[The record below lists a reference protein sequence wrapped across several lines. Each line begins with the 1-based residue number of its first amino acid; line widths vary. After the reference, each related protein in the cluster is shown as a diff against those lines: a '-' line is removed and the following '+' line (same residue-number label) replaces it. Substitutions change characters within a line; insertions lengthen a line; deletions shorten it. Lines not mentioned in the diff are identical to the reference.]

1 MASNE
6 IQLDFGKRIRNK
18 RKSLRMSLRELAEKS
33 QLTAGFL
40 GQIERGESSPSVTT
54 LVRIAQS
61 LEIAVS
67 DLIDS
72 HYDQNKE
79 QSEVESHSSRANIP
93 MISNESPVFDIKID
107 LLFRNFNRKMEFFRT
122 RLKPG
127 ICREI
132 NPLPDPTEQIIYILS
147 GILKVTLTDGEH
159 ILQSGHYL
167 YYDGNSLRKLE
178 AVSEEEVVYLN
189 IITPPVSDPN
199 LRSSDRTLTECQ

>member
-1 MASNE
+1 MTNE
-6 IQLDFGKRIRNK
+6 IQMNIGKRIRNK
-18 RKSLRMSLRELAEKS
+18 RKALRMSLQELAEKS

-61 LEIAVS
+61 LDTAVS
-67 DLIDS
+67 DLIDGQ
-72 HYDQNKE
+72 HDQNDARSGAESRSDLPTPSKE
-79 QSEVESHSSRANIP
+79 SS
-93 MISNESPVFDIKID
+93 VFDMRID
-107 LLFRNFNRKMEFFRT
+107 LLFRNFNRKMELFRT
-122 RLKPG
+122 RVKPG
-127 ICREI
+127 MCREI
-132 NPLPDPTEQIIYILS
+132 PPLSDPTEQIIYILS

-159 ILQSGHYL
+159 ILHSGHYL

-199 LRSSDRTLTECQ
+199 LRRSNQTFVRCQ